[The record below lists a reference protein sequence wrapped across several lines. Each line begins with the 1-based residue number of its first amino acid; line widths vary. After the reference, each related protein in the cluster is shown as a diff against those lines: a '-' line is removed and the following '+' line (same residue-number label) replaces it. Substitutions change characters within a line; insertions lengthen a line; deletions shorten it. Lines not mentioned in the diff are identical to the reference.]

1 MKSAL
6 NSAVFDQLFHQART
20 VNAFTEQKLTDEQL
34 HALYYAAKMPPT
46 AFNAQPARFVFITS
60 DATITQGEGF
70 GVVIT
75 PADGQ
80 KCTRCW
86 HIRTDVGTHA
96 DHPELCGR
104 CVTNVDGAGE
114 TRQYA

>member
-34 HALYYAAKMPPT
+34 HALYDAAKMPPT

-60 DATITQGEGF
+60 QAGKEKLVPLMMQGNQATSQFFFLNFFFNLMNLFTGHLTVLGLINGLRVHFESYQ
-70 GVVIT
+70 
-75 PADGQ
+75 
-80 KCTRCW
+80 
-86 HIRTDVGTHA
+86 
-96 DHPELCGR
+96 
-104 CVTNVDGAGE
+104 
-114 TRQYA
+114 